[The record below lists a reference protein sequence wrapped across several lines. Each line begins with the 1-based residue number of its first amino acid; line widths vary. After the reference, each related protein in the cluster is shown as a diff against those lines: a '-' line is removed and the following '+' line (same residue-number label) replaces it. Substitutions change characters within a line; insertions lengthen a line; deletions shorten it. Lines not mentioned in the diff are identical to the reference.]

1 MTQYITLEK
10 NQTRLRFLKT
20 GDLYEIDSNGMMI
33 NQLNGNPLDGSLN
46 QLYLRVYTS
55 EGIRWTPMVG
65 SNSASKFGY
74 SQQQLSWSG
83 EFLDVH
89 YQVDLQLAEDCWFW
103 RIQLTGSGKADIIY
117 GQDIGN
123 ALKGAVQSNEAY
135 VSQYLDHH
143 VTQDNGTIVV
153 SSRQNQ
159 PQSGKFPLVEQG
171 SFQPLRSYSTDG
183 YQFLAEHTR

>member
-65 SNSASKFGY
+65 SNSASKFG
-74 SQQQLSWSG
+74 LS
-83 EFLDVH
+83 LIH
-89 YQVDLQLAEDCWFW
+89 
-103 RIQLTGSGKADIIY
+103 I
-117 GQDIGN
+117 
-123 ALKGAVQSNEAY
+123 
-135 VSQYLDHH
+135 
-143 VTQDNGTIVV
+143 
-153 SSRQNQ
+153 
-159 PQSGKFPLVEQG
+159 
-171 SFQPLRSYSTDG
+171 
-183 YQFLAEHTR
+183 